1 MLNPIST
8 YRIQFHK
15 DFTFKD
21 LDRIIPYLEQLGI
34 NTLYASPILEASP
47 GSMHGYD
54 TVNPHQINPE
64 IGTLAELRAI
74 AKKLQQLGIRWIQDI
89 VPNHMAFHQNNIWLM
104 DVLEKGSKSAYS
116 GFFDINW
123 QGDENL
129 PLMVPFLGSTLEEA
143 IAKGELKLVMRG
155 DQIKLQYHE
164 TEWPVND
171 RVKDTSMP
179 VQQAVDLQY
188 YRPCSWTETN
198 HTINYRRFFTVN
210 SLICLN
216 IQHEEVFIAYHQL
229 IKSLLDEGIFQGL
242 RVDHIDGL
250 YDPEGYLSR
259 LRELAGEETYIIIEK
274 IIEEGEE
281 ISSLWPVQGNTGYD
295 FLAQVNNLFTAQAAK
310 KELTRYYE
318 ELTGDDKSIIRQI
331 RQKKAGILGDYMAG
345 ELDNLYTL
353 FVNLE
358 LADQQDIDVLK
369 PGSLQDAIGQLLIC
383 CPVYRYYGA
392 QLPLAGDNLEGLQK
406 LFEEIDV
413 VKPIREAAALL
424 RHVLL
429 KRPEE
434 GDAAYNARATTF
446 YLRCMQFS
454 GPLMAKGVEDTLM
467 YTYNRFVG
475 HNEVGDSP
483 EAFGAGRKVFHNQM
497 WKRQKNWPFSLN
509 GTSTHDTKR
518 GEDTRARLNVLSDL
532 PKEWIAKVEQ
542 WRKLNTDFSSG
553 IDPNDE
559 YFIYQ
564 TLIGSY
570 PMPGMPEDNYP
581 ERVSAY
587 LEKAL
592 REGKVNSN
600 WAEPDMSY
608 EQLVMDFV
616 HSLLDQNS
624 GFWNS
629 FIVLHRKVSD
639 FGIINSLGQL
649 LLKFTCPGIP
659 DVYQG
664 TELWD
669 LSLVDPDN
677 RRPVDYQ
684 QRLAWLNEIKESSAT
699 LAELW
704 KERYNGKI
712 KLLLEH
718 VLLQVRKLN
727 PEILASGTYIPLEVK
742 GKYADHIF
750 AFARRSGV
758 KWIITVIPLHLAK
771 MDTGKADRLTE
782 LNWKD
787 TRVELPAEM
796 PLTFF
801 NLLSGEDGELEKAVL
816 PVSVI
821 FKDFPL
827 GLIELEQLANE
838 RAAGVLLSATSL
850 PSAYGIGDLGPEAR
864 KFIDFLAHSGQKYW
878 QLLPLNPVGADQSF
892 SPYSSVSAMAG
903 NTLLISPELLVSD
916 GLLEEEQISKHEIIA
931 TGKTD
936 FVRAADLKDKLLG
949 KAYKRFNALTNTSLL
964 RYFDAFC
971 EKEQVWLDDFA
982 LYMVLKKAHGNA
994 AWFEWKKEYSSREP
1008 KSLELFAA
1016 DHKEE
1021 LRIVKW
1027 KQFIFFRQ
1035 WAALREYAAV
1045 NGVKLYGD
1053 LPFYVSHDS
1062 VEVWSNR
1069 EFFSL
1074 DADGQMTGIAGV
1086 PPDYF
1091 NADGQLWGM
1100 PVYCWDQLKADGYQW
1115 WVRRIRK
1122 NMELYDLLRLDHFR
1136 AFADYWEVPA
1146 GETTAINGEWKTGP
1160 GSDFFKVL
1168 RTAFPDLP
1176 FIAEDLGKI
1185 SPEVFLLRDE
1195 FGLAGMKVLQF
1206 AFGADISVSEHIP
1219 HRFDSSNFVV
1229 YTGTHDNDT
1238 TIGWYDHEAG
1248 KTERKHMK
1256 QYTGGAVTRNNVH
1269 HVLSRMAYASVARIV
1284 ILPMQ
1289 DILGLD
1295 GEARMNMPASIKG
1308 NWTWRMKGR
1317 PGKDIEKRLRSL
1329 VKLYGRS

>member
-21 LDRIIPYLEQLGI
+21 FNRIIPYLEQLGVSTI
-34 NTLYASPILEASP
+34 YASPILEASP
-47 GSMHGYD
+47 GSIHGYD
-54 TVNPHQINPE
+54 TVNPHNINPE

-74 AKKLQQLGIRWIQDI
+74 AKRLKQLGIRWIQDI
-89 VPNHMAFHQNNIWLM
+89 VPNHMAFHQNNAWLM
-104 DVLEKGSKSAYS
+104 DVLEKGRASAYA

-143 IAKGELKLVMRG
+143 IEKNELKLIMRG
-155 DQIKLQYHE
+155 DQIRLRYHE
-164 TEWPVND
+164 TDWPVND
-171 RVKDTSMP
+171 RVNDVRMP
-179 VQQAVDLQY
+179 LQKAIDLQY
-188 YRPCSWTETN
+188 YRLCSWKETN
-198 HTINYRRFFTVN
+198 YRINYRRFFTVN
-210 SLICLN
+210 NLICLN
-216 IQHEEVFIAYHQL
+216 IHHEETFTAYHQL

-259 LRELAGEETYIIIEK
+259 LRELAGEETYIVVEK
-274 IIEEGEE
+274 IIEESEE
-281 ISSLWPVQGNTGYD
+281 ISPLWPVQGNTGYD
-295 FLAQVNNLFTAQAAK
+295 FLAQVNNLFTAHAAK

-318 ELTGDDKSIIRQI
+318 ELTGDDKRISRQI
-331 RQKKAGILGDYMAG
+331 RQKKAGILGDHMAG
-345 ELDNLYTL
+345 ELDNLYAL
-353 FVNLE
+353 FISLQ
-358 LADQQDIDVLK
+358 LADQSDIDVLK
-369 PGSLQDAIGQLLIC
+369 PGSLKDAIGQLLIC
-383 CPVYRYYGA
+383 CPVYRFYGT
-392 QLPLAGDNLEGLQK
+392 QLPLSGNNLEGLK
-406 LFEEIDV
+406 KIFEEIAV
-413 VKPIREAAALL
+413 VKPIREATALL
-424 RHVLL
+424 RYVLL
-429 KRPEE
+429 DRPEE
-434 GDAAYNARATTF
+434 GDLVYNARATIF

-467 YTYNRFVG
+467 YTYNRFIG

-497 WKRQKNWPFSLN
+497 WKRLESWPLSLN
-509 GTSTHDTKR
+509 GTATHDTKR

-532 PKEWIAKVEQ
+532 PKEWITKVEQ
-542 WRKLNTDFSSG
+542 WRKLNATISSG

-570 PMPGMPEDNYP
+570 PMPGMPEDNYQ
-581 ERVSAY
+581 ERIHAY
-587 LEKAL
+587 MEKAL
-592 REGKVNSN
+592 REGKVNSS
-600 WAEPDMSY
+600 WAEPDISY
-608 EQLVMDFV
+608 EQLITDFV
-616 HSLLDQNS
+616 NSLLDQS
-624 GFWNS
+624 SDFWKS
-629 FIVLHRKVSD
+629 FTVLHRKIAD
-639 FGIINSLGQL
+639 PGIINSLAQL
-649 LLKFTCPGIP
+649 LLKFTCPGVP

-677 RRPVDYQ
+677 RRPVDYK
-684 QRLAWLNEIKESSAT
+684 QRAAWLSGIKESSVT

-727 PEILASGTYIPLEVK
+727 PDILASGAYIPLEVK

-771 MDTGKADRLTE
+771 IAAERGEGLTE
-782 LNWKD
+782 VNWKD
-787 TRVELPAEM
+787 TRIELPAEM
-796 PLTFF
+796 PLTWL
-801 NLLSGEDGELEKAVL
+801 NLLSGEDGELGKSVL
-816 PVSVI
+816 PVSVA

-827 GLIELEQLANE
+827 GLIEFERLANE
-838 RAAGVLLSATSL
+838 RAAGVLLSVTSL
-850 PSAYGIGDLGPEAR
+850 PSSYGIGDLGLESR
-864 KFIDFLAHSGQKYW
+864 KFIDFLSRSGQKYW
-878 QLLPLNPVGADQSF
+878 QLLPLNPIGADQLF

-903 NTLLISPELLVSD
+903 NTLLISPDLLVRD
-916 GLLEEEQISKHEIIA
+916 GLLEERQVDNHEIQA
-931 TGKTD
+931 TGKID
-936 FVRAADLKDKLLG
+936 YERAAVLKDKLLG

-964 RYFDAFC
+964 KHFDAFC
-971 EKEQVWLDDFA
+971 EKEQAWLDDFA
-982 LYMVLKKAHGNA
+982 LYTTLKKDHGNTP
-994 AWFEWKKEYSSREP
+994 WFEWKEEYRFHEP
-1008 KSLELFAA
+1008 KSLQLFAA
-1016 DHKEE
+1016 DHEEE

-1035 WAALREYAAV
+1035 WTALRKYAGV
-1045 NGVKLYGD
+1045 HGVKLYGD

-1062 VEVWSNR
+1062 AEVWSNR

-1074 DADGQMTGIAGV
+1074 DTDGRMTGIAGV

-1100 PVYCWDQLKADGYQW
+1100 PVYCWDQLKADKYQW
-1115 WVRRIRK
+1115 WIRRIRK

-1168 RTAFPDLP
+1168 QNIFPDLP

-1185 SPEVFLLRDE
+1185 TPEVFLLRDE
-1195 FGLAGMKVLQF
+1195 FRLAGMKVLQF
-1206 AFGADISVSEHIP
+1206 AFGADISSSEHIP

-1238 TIGWYDHEAG
+1238 TVGWYDHEAG
-1248 KTERKHMK
+1248 KAERKHMK

-1269 HVLSRMAYASVARIV
+1269 QLLSRLAYASVARIV

-1295 GEARMNMPASIKG
+1295 GEARMNMPASVNG
-1308 NWTWRMKGR
+1308 NWIWQMKGR
-1317 PGKDIEKRLRSL
+1317 PGKDTEKRLRSL
-1329 VKLYGRS
+1329 VTLYGRE